1 MKSFCEQYENL
12 HSEAEN
18 KLLEII
24 RKHGTVSEYNG
35 LKRIPIN
42 EKYSISESPKLSAKV
57 MLVDNGGY
65 EYDLWDTFF
74 SDWEILKF
82 LDIQIKRLGIIKHT
96 EESSLA
102 KEMENALNNYNFD
115 ICAFAASIPTMHP
128 TIQQNFYRL
137 LKECLKVMA
146 DDTRHYDD
154 RNIASHEAAAGIIS
168 YLEENGQYIPHI
180 YTFTVMDN
188 SYTIRVATTIWQQL
202 KDFTDFSVLWSW
214 GIHKVRPATLGSQAG
229 LAFDVNGFQYKGT
242 VIIKLDEGADLYD
255 ICLVQDGKLTI
266 VRSEVYFDELGSI
279 IDDIVERRQ
288 GMSDE
293 EYGQMVESAYSE
305 ASNT

>member
-35 LKRIPIN
+35 LKQISIN

-74 SDWEILKF
+74 SEWEILEF

-115 ICAFAASIPTMHP
+115 ICTFAASIPTMHP

-137 LKECLKVMA
+137 LIECLKVMA
-146 DDTRHYDD
+146 DNTRHYDD

-180 YTFTVMDN
+180 
-188 SYTIRVATTIWQQL
+188 
-202 KDFTDFSVLWSW
+202 
-214 GIHKVRPATLGSQAG
+214 
-229 LAFDVNGFQYKGT
+229 
-242 VIIKLDEGADLYD
+242 
-255 ICLVQDGKLTI
+255 
-266 VRSEVYFDELGSI
+266 
-279 IDDIVERRQ
+279 
-288 GMSDE
+288 
-293 EYGQMVESAYSE
+293 
-305 ASNT
+305 

>member
-74 SDWEILKF
+74 SDWEILEF

-137 LKECLKVMA
+137 LIECLKVMA
-146 DDTRHYDD
+146 DNTRHYDD

-180 YTFTVMDN
+180 
-188 SYTIRVATTIWQQL
+188 
-202 KDFTDFSVLWSW
+202 
-214 GIHKVRPATLGSQAG
+214 
-229 LAFDVNGFQYKGT
+229 
-242 VIIKLDEGADLYD
+242 
-255 ICLVQDGKLTI
+255 
-266 VRSEVYFDELGSI
+266 
-279 IDDIVERRQ
+279 
-288 GMSDE
+288 
-293 EYGQMVESAYSE
+293 
-305 ASNT
+305 